1 MYSVDDT
8 DSFLQRLIN
17 SVNGQE
23 KAIPVT
29 VLIDGFMVTG
39 DLISGHKYFEEVQEI
54 IPISGKPATELNP
67 SDFTLE
73 VLIDGQVN
81 MYKDLKDSVSNIS
94 TYFHMTNAKFHNNSG
109 ASITGIKGVTWRGRV
124 DKVSGFYLG

>member
-1 MYSVDDT
+1 MYTVDNT
-8 DSFLQRLIN
+8 DHFLQMLIR
-17 SVNGQE
+17 SVNGQD

-39 DLISGHKYFEEVQEI
+39 DLVSGHKYFESVLEHF
-54 IPISGKPATELNP
+54 PASGLSPVELGP
-67 SDFTLE
+67 TRYTTE
-73 VLIDGQVN
+73 VLIDTELET
-81 MYKDLKDSVSNIS
+81 YHKLKDNVSNIS

-109 ASITGIKGVTWRGRV
+109 VSITGIKGVTWRGMV